1 MNILIKKLKFIQNL
15 IAYLDKNPKLKQW
28 LWFFSLWFFGFAV
41 VSILTYP
48 IKLLFLFL
56 CGKAV

>member
-15 IAYLDKNPKLKQW
+15 RAYLDKNPKLKQW

-48 IKLLFLFL
+48 IKFLFRFL
-56 CGKAV
+56 